1 MCKSILVLIIIYS
14 GVKSERANLCASF
27 FKGFLKWKFVCVLN
41 NKHSWD
47 FVVMRK
53 YMRVRV
59 SQKKCEFFS
68 MHVIF
73 FYARDNNFWITELHQ
88 SNIKRSTQVN
98 KIFRLCAHWNTLY
111 IGNISKCCLRLD
123 SVVLN
128 TLRLQQHP
136 HQVCWAYVGWVGP
149 TGKA

>member
-27 FKGFLKWKFVCVLN
+27 FKGFLKWKIVCVLN

-68 MHVIF
+68 MHVCILIGTLWKEGICIQMQLHTSNVGCVSIF
-73 FYARDNNFWITELHQ
+73 VFVSLLLSSVWAT
-88 SNIKRSTQVN
+88 
-98 KIFRLCAHWNTLY
+98 RLPTWHPLLSATCHESCFLKLY
-111 IGNISKCCLRLD
+111 EWLMAVKMGG
-123 SVVLN
+123 
-128 TLRLQQHP
+128 QE
-136 HQVCWAYVGWVGP
+136 
-149 TGKA
+149 